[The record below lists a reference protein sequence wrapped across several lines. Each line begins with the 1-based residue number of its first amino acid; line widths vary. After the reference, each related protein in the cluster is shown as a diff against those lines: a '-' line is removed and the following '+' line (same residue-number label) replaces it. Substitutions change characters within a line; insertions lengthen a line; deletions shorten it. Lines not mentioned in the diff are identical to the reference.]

1 MKGNR
6 LIWGTLILTALVT
19 VWRCLLLP
27 TAADKV
33 TLSSACVPLLL
44 VMVIA
49 AALLLLCD
57 CSKGKYTSPAAVDSP
72 LTDAAGLFAGLGMAA
87 VSLFDGVRWLI
98 AGVQP
103 APGAAKNPAAQI
115 PLPVAQIAL
124 LIALLAGITGG
135 VFMMAFFI
143 RRHAAPNAPITA
155 PMAAVIGETGALAG
169 VVLMLAAVRCW
180 RVQSAAVGGRALPI
194 LVVGLVAGLALA
206 AAFLRWQFGGRWST
220 GWLWLLPALWMFARL
235 VRYDVLYAMTVNV
248 ASAVYEFVVFGTAL
262 LFLVGFARYMAGAGK
277 PYRRLRGLSAA
288 AAVLLLSATL
298 SRAVFFLAGDA
309 VTLAYCP
316 LPGVADGLLGL
327 FALAAA
333 GFLKTPDEVP
343 AAVEA
348 AADTPDEQNEQS
360 DEQSEQNI

>member
-57 CSKGKYTSPAAVDSP
+57 RSKGKYAPPAAVDSP
-72 LTDAAGLFAGLGMAA
+72 LTDAAGLFAGLGMTA

-103 APGAAKNPAAQI
+103 QPGASDN
-115 PLPVAQIAL
+115 LVAQIAL
-124 LIALLAGITGG
+124 LVALLAGITGG
-135 VFMMAFFI
+135 VFMMVFFI
-143 RRHAAPNAPITA
+143 RRHAAPDVPITA

-169 VVLMLAAVRCW
+169 VALMLAAVRGW

-194 LVVGLVAGLALA
+194 LILGLVAGLALA

-235 VRYDVLYAMTVNV
+235 VRYDVLYAMTVDV
-248 ASAVYEFVVFGTAL
+248 ASAVYEFVVFGAAL

-277 PYRRLRGLSAA
+277 PYRRLRGLAAA
-288 AAVLLLSATL
+288 AAVLLLSAAL

-309 VTLAYCP
+309 VSLAYCP

-343 AAVEA
+343 ATAEAVT
-348 AADTPDEQNEQS
+348 DVPDEQSEKP
-360 DEQSEQNI
+360 DEQSEQDI